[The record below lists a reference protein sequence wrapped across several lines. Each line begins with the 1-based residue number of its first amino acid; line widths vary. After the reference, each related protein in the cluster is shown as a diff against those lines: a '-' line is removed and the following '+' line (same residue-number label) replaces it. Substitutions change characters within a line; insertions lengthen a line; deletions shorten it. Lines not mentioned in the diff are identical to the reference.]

1 MAVSS
6 CRMRNDVMCVTG
18 ALPSALVY
26 LCRNFGNRR
35 LKRSIR
41 DWEVAGDESGSV
53 A

>member
-1 MAVSS
+1 
-6 CRMRNDVMCVTG
+6 MCVTG

-26 LCRNFGNRR
+26 LCRNFGKRR

-41 DWEVAGDESGSV
+41 DWEDAGEAGSSV